1 MIIIVRWTG
10 GWRKSKLKELRYTAV
25 KSAKLMVAFVWLGT
39 EWVCRVCVGTE
50 HFWQVA
56 GVCAYEHQW
65 RKQTFSPFFHWRSKR
80 KRPKSIINS
89 NFLLFST
96 LYFLTPTQCT
106 ELFSL
111 TQATAEVHMVSSVL
125 SLNFFFLLIFT
136 CIYQTNTHTS
146 TESQKV
152 PVKMGFTR
160 KAPTTET
167 TAQVPSNRMP
177 KRMGENK
184 KGKKPNEK
192 LKHYRARE

>member
-10 GWRKSKLKELRYTAV
+10 GWKKSKLKELRYTAV

-125 SLNFFFLLIFT
+125 SLSQLLLSPHFHLHIPNKYT
-136 CIYQTNTHTS
+136 HIDWITEGSSENGIY
-146 TESQKV
+146 
-152 PVKMGFTR
+152 P
-160 KAPTTET
+160 
-167 TAQVPSNRMP
+167 
-177 KRMGENK
+177 
-184 KGKKPNEK
+184 
-192 LKHYRARE
+192 